1 VELLG
6 LDMSSSEIFPA
17 LFELELAG
25 KVKQMPGKESCKEL
39 LAVGSWL
46 LA

>member
-6 LDMSSSEIFPA
+6 LDMSSSEIFPT

-25 KVKQMPGKESCKEL
+25 EVKQMPGKESCKEP
-39 LAVGSWL
+39 LAVSPWL

>member
-6 LDMSSSEIFPA
+6 LDMSSSEIFAA

-25 KVKQMPGKESCKEL
+25 KVKQMPGRESCKKL
-39 LAVGSWL
+39 LAVRSWL
-46 LA
+46 VA